1 MHPLMPDKSLLYL
14 AIHSANKGEWAQMP
28 LFADLP
34 PAVRKGLVASAR
46 KEAWPEGGTIVQ
58 DGEVADRWVLLP

>member
-1 MHPLMPDKSLLYL
+1 
-14 AIHSANKGEWAQMP
+14 MP